1 MEQES
6 FIEEDNNA
14 INKAIDY
21 FNNAQAKLK
30 SNNFKGAKK
39 DFILALIY
47 YAKSDSKDF
56 DWSAFFNRIIKHARF
71 SKNPTAYTKIIKKA
85 IEESPDCYH
94 LHLGLAKLYFLIGN
108 YTESFIELEKVIF
121 LYIKNSPKSAT
132 IISDKLFFLKFK
144 TYFDIAKEDLSVS
157 EREHF
162 ENSIRELET
171 KLIQGKSSK
180 TN

>member
-21 FNNAQAKLK
+21 FNNAQSKLK

-56 DWSAFFNRIIKHARF
+56 DWSAFFKRIIKHTRF
-71 SKNPTAYTKIIKKA
+71 SKNPTDYTKIIKKA

-132 IISDKLFFLKFK
+132 TISDKLFFLNLKLTLTLQKK
-144 TYFDIAKEDLSVS
+144 TFRSQKENILKTLS
-157 EREHF
+157 
-162 ENSIRELET
+162 EN
-171 KLIQGKSSK
+171 
-180 TN
+180 